1 MTSSQTARIG
11 ARGAGVQIR
20 GLAKR
25 YATGETTV
33 AALDGVD
40 LAAGPGALVAVMGP
54 SGSGKSTL
62 LHLIGAMDAADE
74 GEIVVGDRA
83 VTALSRAE
91 QVEYRRRIGFVF
103 QRFHL
108 LPALT
113 ALDNVLAPVLPYKT
127 VFDKDARG
135 RDLLTAVGLGGRG
148 EALPS
153 ELSGGEQQ
161 RVAIARALVN
171 DPILVLAD
179 EPTVNL
185 DSETSAE
192 IVDLLLHLREQ
203 RGMTV
208 FIGTHDAVVA
218 SRCDRIV
225 RLLDGRIVE
234 EVEVPRGLEPDA
246 VLDRITRVEPA

>member
-1 MTSSQTARIG
+1 MRVPNG
-11 ARGAGVQIR
+11 ARVEIH

-25 YATGETTV
+25 YATGGKTV

-40 LAAGPGALVAVMGP
+40 LVAEPGALVAIMGP

-62 LHLIGAMDAADE
+62 LHLLGAMDAADE
-74 GEIVVGDRA
+74 GQILVGDRV
-83 VTALSRAE
+83 VTSLSRSE
-91 QVEYRRRIGFVF
+91 QVGYRRRIGFVF

-127 VFDKDARG
+127 EFDKDARG
-135 RDLLTAVGLGGRG
+135 RELLDAVGLGGR
-148 EALPS
+148 EDALPS

-171 DPILVLAD
+171 EPILLLAD
-179 EPTVNL
+179 EPSGNL
-185 DSETSAE
+185 DSHTSAE
-192 IVDLLLHLREQ
+192 IIGLLLELREGH
-203 RGMTV
+203 GMTV
-208 FIGTHDAVVA
+208 LIGTHDAVVA

-225 RLLDGRIVE
+225 RLLDGKVQD
-234 EVEVPRGLEPDA
+234 EVEVPHGIEPEA
-246 VLDRITRVEPA
+246 MLARITRVESS